1 MGQGSGRQ
9 GMGGVG
15 LWEACRAQVPFS
27 SASFGDPSGGEKHLV
42 SLVCSMNFAAP
53 LLCVRRWGGSESPA
67 LGELTVWRGH
77 KGNRPS
83 IRNVTTSISHEVSSV

>member
-1 MGQGSGRQ
+1 MASGVCSPHGVPLSRFSDAESLCFLSSVPGVLVLRPRGEVTVVGQGPGRQ

-27 SASFGDPSGGEKHLV
+27 SASFGVPSGGEKHLV

-53 LLCVRRWGGSESPA
+53 L
-67 LGELTVWRGH
+67 
-77 KGNRPS
+77 
-83 IRNVTTSISHEVSSV
+83 